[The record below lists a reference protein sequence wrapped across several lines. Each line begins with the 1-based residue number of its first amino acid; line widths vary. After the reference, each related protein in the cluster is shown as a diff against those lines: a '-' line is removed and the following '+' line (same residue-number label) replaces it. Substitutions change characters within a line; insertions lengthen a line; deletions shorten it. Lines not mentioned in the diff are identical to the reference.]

1 MAFGRASFLRPPA
14 SHSGAQPHDDHN
26 GEVTM
31 TFQDSIKTCLTK
43 YADFS
48 DRAVRSEYWWF
59 FLFTLHGPFA
69 RLKF

>member
-1 MAFGRASFLRPPA
+1 
-14 SHSGAQPHDDHN
+14 
-26 GEVTM
+26 M